1 MLVTA
6 HHTTSVKATKF
17 DQTGDEWH
25 LGVKAILYAKV
36 LCRKETGPSKESE

>member
-6 HHTTSVKATKF
+6 YYTTVVKATKF

-25 LGVKAILYAKV
+25 LGVKAILYAEV
-36 LCRKETGPSKESE
+36 PCRKETGPSAESG